1 MRRKNKETEE
11 SGRMIVGRGEK
22 IFRGVHNCVMV
33 LLMLITHYP
42 LV

>member
-22 IFRGVHNCVMV
+22 IHNY
-33 LLMLITHYP
+33 LYFKDSITEDGNQFI
-42 LV
+42 